1 MRIYAIDDE
10 PKMLRL
16 LTDAIA
22 EAEPG
27 AEIFSFSSAADVLK
41 ALENRAKAP
50 HAVFTDVEMPG
61 MTGLQLAVKIKAAA
75 PQARIVFVTGYDR
88 YALDAYKLHVHGYVL
103 KPVDADAV
111 REELNELPQIPASHD
126 RRLFFRCFGPFEVFD
141 NGRPL
146 FFERRKTKE
155 LLAYLVDRRGAT
167 CTAEE
172 LAAVLW
178 EEEPDM
184 DKAKHRIRNCVND
197 LRATLK
203 GIGRED
209 VLVRKSG
216 LLAINAAVVDC
227 DYYRLLIGDADAVN
241 AYHGEYMTQYSWAEL
256 TAGALW
262 FEWKKS
268 E

>member
-22 EAEPG
+22 EAEPD
-27 AEIFSFSSAADVLK
+27 AEIFPFSSAADVLM
-41 ALENRAKAP
+41 ALENRAQSP
-50 HAVFTDVEMPG
+50 HAVFMDVEMPG

-88 YALDAYKLHVHGYVL
+88 YALDAYKLHVNGYVL

-111 REELNELPQIPASHD
+111 RAELEELSRAPASHD
-126 RRLFFRCFGPFEVFD
+126 RRLFFRCFGPFEVFH
-141 NGRPL
+141 NGQPL

-167 CTAEE
+167 CTSEE
-172 LAAVLW
+172 LAAALW
-178 EEEPDM
+178 EEESDM

-197 LRATLK
+197 LRAALK
-203 GIGRED
+203 GVGCED

-216 LLAINAAVVDC
+216 LLAIRVDAVDC
-227 DYYRLLIGDADAVN
+227 DYYRLLKGEADAVN
-241 AYHGEYMTQYSWAEL
+241 TYRGEYMTQYSWAEL
-256 TAGALW
+256 TAGTLW
-262 FEWKKS
+262 FERQKT